1 MHLFA
6 VTAIEDGWSAP
17 PHGSVCMTADVD
29 GPASIDLA
37 QLFAAHYGDLVRL
50 AAFLLGSAAHA
61 EDMVQ
66 EAFVALASAPRRLRD
81 PDKASGY
88 LRRCVVN
95 ECRSTHRRRAVALKH
110 QPKLVQVGV
119 VGSAEDGALTAFD
132 RDELVVAL
140 RGLAPRRRE
149 VVVLRH
155 YCDMSERDVAE
166 LLGISIGAV
175 KSLASRGIAEL
186 ESLIGGRA

>member
-1 MHLFA
+1 
-6 VTAIEDGWSAP
+6 
-17 PHGSVCMTADVD
+17 MTADAD
-29 GPASIDLA
+29 GAATLDLA
-37 QLFAAHYGDLVRL
+37 ELFAAHYGELVRL
-50 AAFLLGSAAHA
+50 AAFLLRNAAHA

-66 EAFVALASAPRRLRD
+66 EAFVALASAPRRLHD
-81 PDKASGY
+81 PDRALGY
-88 LRRCVVN
+88 VRRCVVN
-95 ECRSTHRRRAVALKH
+95 ECRSAHRHNAVALKH
-110 QPKLVQVGV
+110 QPKLLMVGV
-119 VGSAEDGALTAFD
+119 VGSAEEGAFTAFD

-166 LLGISIGAV
+166 LLGISLGAV

-186 ESLIGGRA
+186 ETLIGGRT

>member
-1 MHLFA
+1 MT
-6 VTAIEDGWSAP
+6 VIEDGWSTP
-17 PHGSVCMTADVD
+17 PHGSVRMTADVD

-37 QLFAAHYGDLVRL
+37 QLFAAHYSDLVRL
-50 AAFLLGSAAHA
+50 AAFLLGNAAHA

-110 QPKLVQVGV
+110 QPRLVEVGV
-119 VGSAEDGALTAFD
+119 VGSAEDGAFTAFD
-132 RDELVVAL
+132 RDVLVVAL

-155 YCDMSERDVAE
+155 YCDMSERDVAV